1 MVYDLNVSPT
11 NMISKFFQLKKLFLD
26 QIESTYME
34 KILHQLISLPFL
46 TSLTIFMVDPVNN
59 INTLYLQIFNLPTL
73 KYCQLSLK
81 EGLTRELLPMASNQ
95 HSSIEYLVINN
106 IININRLINLLSYVP
121 QLRRLT
127 IHSLEESYHKQICP
141 IMLNHL
147 THVSLTL
154 KNINFHE
161 FRQFIIDFC
170 STINVLRITIKHF
183 IDSSYVDNKK
193 WEELISSYIP
203 NLRIFDI
210 QYENY
215 FNSIHSSRNDVLFNQ
230 AISNVLINKFTSS
243 FWIERGWFFAQQNYQ
258 SNRTIFYSTNPYRR
272 NTYTLC
278 GKFEKKTCLNT
289 CDNNLKSVRHVH
301 IQNKKAM
308 NKCKYY
314 FPNVIALTINNN
326 DTKSYNSFSTIL
338 RNIIPSKQLTK
349 LIIECSQF
357 SFIEILDLL
366 CSMPNIHT
374 LIFLSIPR
382 FKHKFHIVK
391 KSEKL
396 QLLSN
401 INTITDMTIIGSLK
415 FEENQLFINSCQ
427 HLQHLIINTTIDDL
441 EMDIRL
447 LSNKYHCHNLHFY
460 SLCILKATTY
470 WAMKVQSLIRSEKLL
485 NNYILKLVGSN
496 LYLWW

>member
-81 EGLTRELLPMASNQ
+81 EGLTRELLPMAN
-95 HSSIEYLVINN
+95 
-106 IININRLINLLSYVP
+106 
-121 QLRRLT
+121 
-127 IHSLEESYHKQICP
+127 
-141 IMLNHL
+141 
-147 THVSLTL
+147 
-154 KNINFHE
+154 
-161 FRQFIIDFC
+161 
-170 STINVLRITIKHF
+170 
-183 IDSSYVDNKK
+183 SSYVDNKK

-258 SNRTIFYSTNPYRR
+258 SNRTVFYSTNPYRR

-289 CDNNLKSVRHVH
+289 CDNNLKSVRHV
-301 IQNKKAM
+301 KPS
-308 NKCKYY
+308 
-314 FPNVIALTINNN
+314 FN
-326 DTKSYNSFSTIL
+326 DN
-338 RNIIPSKQLTK
+338 
-349 LIIECSQF
+349 
-357 SFIEILDLL
+357 
-366 CSMPNIHT
+366 
-374 LIFLSIPR
+374 
-382 FKHKFHIVK
+382 
-391 KSEKL
+391 
-396 QLLSN
+396 
-401 INTITDMTIIGSLK
+401 
-415 FEENQLFINSCQ
+415 
-427 HLQHLIINTTIDDL
+427 
-441 EMDIRL
+441 
-447 LSNKYHCHNLHFY
+447 
-460 SLCILKATTY
+460 
-470 WAMKVQSLIRSEKLL
+470 
-485 NNYILKLVGSN
+485 
-496 LYLWW
+496 